1 MLLTSTETA
10 LRIEEADILHLSRQV
25 IACTSLFP
33 SSPIISHT
41 VGGGIAAATLPIFGR
56 KLNKIVG
63 FGLHRPV
70 SRHDLLPVEA
80 LYSSLGLQTEVVLC
94 PYADPTA
101 LTALAEG
108 GYVVDGFVN
117 AYARALTDED
127 LVEGDE
133 YGEIEVC
140 RVMEDNFDE
149 FVKSSVAGFAS
160 GGRPRELLETLA
172 RIATMRADTRLY
184 FALIDGKIA
193 GSAGLALM
201 ETSKG
206 RVAELYIDSTM
217 PEYRGRGVQVALSKA
232 RLAEARKE
240 GYDFATVQARQSNGS
255 ARNAERAGFGLAY
268 CKPTFSKKT
277 T

>member
-1 MLLTSTETA
+1 MNLF
-10 LRIEEADILHLSRQV
+10 
-25 IACTSLFP
+25 CFSLFDLADDDKP
-33 SSPIISHT
+33 VKGSQSNQK
-41 VGGGIAAATLPIFGR
+41 
-56 KLNKIVG
+56 KL
-63 FGLHRPV
+63 
-70 SRHDLLPVEA
+70 
-80 LYSSLGLQTEVVLC
+80 
-94 PYADPTA
+94 
-101 LTALAEG
+101 
-108 GYVVDGFVN
+108 
-117 AYARALTDED
+117 
-127 LVEGDE
+127 
-133 YGEIEVC
+133 
-140 RVMEDNFDE
+140 
-149 FVKSSVAGFAS
+149 
-160 GGRPRELLETLA
+160 
-172 RIATMRADTRLY
+172 
-184 FALIDGKIA
+184 